1 MIPQNEE
8 ELTPEQLQVMK
19 TQDLKYVEM
28 KQTMEE
34 KVSGCTCHSLLP
46 FLLSH
51 GYSFLMLENR
61 TPEGKFA
68 LVE

>member
-34 KVSGCTCHSLLP
+34 KVSFLLAAIHVSVLP

-51 GYSFLMLENR
+51 VYSLFDVRKSN
-61 TPEGKFA
+61 A
-68 LVE
+68 

>member
-34 KVSGCTCHSLLP
+34 KVN
-46 FLLSH
+46 FLLAAVHVIVS
-51 GYSFLMLENR
+51 SPFC
-61 TPEGKFA
+61 
-68 LVE
+68 